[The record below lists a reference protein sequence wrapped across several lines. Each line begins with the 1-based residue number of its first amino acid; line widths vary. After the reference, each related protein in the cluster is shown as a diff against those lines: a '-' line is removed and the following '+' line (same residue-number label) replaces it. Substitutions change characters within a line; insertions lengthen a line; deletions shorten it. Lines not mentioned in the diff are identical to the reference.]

1 MVAPNAP
8 QPTPPRV
15 ALVCLALLALPGPLG
30 ALAAQVAPPGAEYA
44 GLMHHGV
51 NLSAIMT
58 IFAPVSER
66 IANEQ
71 CRQDSHVFLAELHK
85 FTLWATQMFDASVK
99 FPTGVLYGSTYDFGN
114 FDECMQVQSQRND
127 INGKYCLARIRI
139 FPGAASSAAASTSV
153 PDMATLTATSV
164 APPTSTTP
172 VLLDTLHNESA
183 WRKIERIA
191 EDPSKLRR
199 DEVHWAFCIPSSCEA
214 EDLTVHL
221 EDALSVYTEQYGFSV
236 QVNVEGDMCTINK
249 GFNLTIGDIITL
261 SVIFLFASIVSMCT
275 GYDLLRQF
283 RTFKWIEL
291 KSDVGHN
298 VVISFSAVA
307 NIRKLLAHKKSPD
320 GLDCIHG
327 LKLISVFLIIMGH
340 RLMFNLGSPLVNT
353 EFIEGFY
360 GRIDA
365 MILLNGPIVVD
376 TFFTIS
382 GFLVCYLLLQE
393 FNRRNGKLSFI
404 ALYIHRY
411 VRLTP
416 VYMVVLGFYATVL
429 AKIGSGPLWQR
440 KVGVEVERCVA
451 SWWANILYINNYVN
465 TDQLCM
471 FQSWYIT
478 CDFHLFIISPPI
490 IWLLWKKPRW
500 GEISLA
506 FVTVIS
512 VLVAFFVTYWG
523 KLDALL
529 LLYMKTLSD
538 PIANNTFREMYIPT
552 HTRASPYFIGMAAG
566 YLRYLIKK
574 NDTKM
579 PKIGVWLGWVVALVL
594 IEGTIFSAW
603 VFYLPGREYNALLN
617 AIYGAFHRITWS
629 VGTSWLILAISTG
642 NGAFMEPIL
651 TWRPIVPLSRLT
663 YCAFLA
669 HGGLQLYSV
678 ASSGN
683 PFYGSVYN
691 LVWFTCGDIVVSFL
705 AALALS
711 LMFESPI
718 LSLEKIF
725 LKREGAKE
733 QTGSSSDS
741 SCCASEVTVD
751 IVEQATA
758 SQCSANMARN
768 WRQTN
773 ASGSAKP

>member
-1 MVAPNAP
+1 MELRCLSRSKI
-8 QPTPPRV
+8 QPV
-15 ALVCLALLALPGPLG
+15 
-30 ALAAQVAPPGAEYA
+30 
-44 GLMHHGV
+44 
-51 NLSAIMT
+51 
-58 IFAPVSER
+58 
-66 IANEQ
+66 
-71 CRQDSHVFLAELHK
+71 
-85 FTLWATQMFDASVK
+85 FDASVK
-99 FPTGVLYGSTYDFGN
+99 FPNGVLYGSTYDFGN
-114 FDECMQVQSQRND
+114 FDECMQVQSKRDNIQ
-127 INGKYCLARIRI
+127 GKYCLARIRI
-139 FPGAASSAAASTSV
+139 FPDAAAASISSTSM
-153 PDMATLTATSV
+153 PDEATLTATSV

-172 VLLDTLHNESA
+172 FVVDDGAGVNNESA
-183 WRKIERIA
+183 WRKIEMIA
-191 EDPSKLRR
+191 EDPAKLRR
-199 DEVHWAFCIPSSCEA
+199 DEVHWAFCIPSSCEP

-221 EDALSVYTEQYGFSV
+221 EDALSVYTEQYGFV
-236 QVNVEGDMCTINK
+236 ARVDVEGDMCTVNK
-249 GFNLTIGDIITL
+249 DFNLTTGDIITIC
-261 SVIFLFASIVSMCT
+261 VIFLFASIVSAST
-275 GYDLLRQF
+275 GYDLIRRF

-298 VVISFSAVA
+298 VVMSFSAVA
-307 NIRKLLAHKKSPD
+307 NIGKLLAHKKSPD

-327 LKLISVFLIIMGH
+327 LKLMSVFLIIMGH
-340 RLMFNLGSPLVNT
+340 RLMFNLGSPLINT

-393 FNRRNGKLSFI
+393 FNRRNGKLNFF
-404 ALYIHRY
+404 ALYLHRY

-416 VYMVVLGFYATVL
+416 VYMVVLGFYATLL

-490 IWLLWKKPRW
+490 IWLLWKKPFW
-500 GEISLA
+500 GKITLA
-506 FVTVIS
+506 TVTVTS
-512 VLVAFFVTYWG
+512 VLIAFFVTYWG

-574 NDTKM
+574 NDTKL

-617 AIYGAFHRITWS
+617 ALYGAFHRITWS

-705 AALALS
+705 AALGLS

-718 LSLEKIF
+718 LGLEKIF
-725 LKREGAKE
+725 LRREGSKE
-733 QTGSSSDS
+733 QPRPSSS
-741 SCCASEVTVD
+741 CGTSEVTVD
-751 IVEQATA
+751 IVEA
-758 SQCSANMARN
+758 SQCNANMVQH
-768 WRQTN
+768 WRATE
-773 ASGSAKP
+773 ATKP